1 MGIRVLELN
10 VHAIVVDRNDKLDRK
25 TISCQ
30 IVNTGKVGFSQLD
43 WFLDASMAIY
53 DIINWET
60 KYLKML
66 LF

>member
-30 IVNTGKVGFSQLD
+30 IVNTDKVGFSQLD
-43 WFLDASMAIY
+43 WFLDVSMAIY
-53 DIINWET
+53 DIINWEI
-60 KYLKML
+60 KCLKML